1 MKTRIIDMSIKELE
15 SALDKSEI
23 SSVDIAKSYIAQIE
37 KVDDKIGAY
46 LYINKEA
53 VKQAEALDA
62 KRKNGEKLGR
72 LAGMPIALKDNMCTV
87 DMPTTCASKMMQGYM
102 SPFDAEVVKR
112 LKGEDAIMLGKVN
125 LDEFAMGGSTENSYY
140 KITTNPHDISRVP
153 GGSS

>member
-53 VKQAEALDA
+53 VKQAEALDT

-72 LAGMPIALKDNMCTV
+72 LAGMPMALKDNMCTV
-87 DMPTTCASKMMQGYM
+87 DMPTTCASKMMHQLWWPQWQPPQY
-102 SPFDAEVVKR
+102 AR
-112 LKGEDAIMLGKVN
+112 LHWSEPPPARRG
-125 LDEFAMGGSTENSYY
+125 
-140 KITTNPHDISRVP
+140 PQRP
-153 GGSS
+153 

>member
-53 VKQAEALDA
+53 VKQAEALDT
-62 KRKNGEKLGR
+62 KRKR
-72 LAGMPIALKDNMCTV
+72 
-87 DMPTTCASKMMQGYM
+87 
-102 SPFDAEVVKR
+102 
-112 LKGEDAIMLGKVN
+112 
-125 LDEFAMGGSTENSYY
+125 
-140 KITTNPHDISRVP
+140 
-153 GGSS
+153 